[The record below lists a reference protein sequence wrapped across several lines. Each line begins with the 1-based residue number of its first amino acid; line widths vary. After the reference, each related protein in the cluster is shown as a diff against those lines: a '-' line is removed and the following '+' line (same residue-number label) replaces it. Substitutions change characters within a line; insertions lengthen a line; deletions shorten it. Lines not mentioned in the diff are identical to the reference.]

1 MAPKPPDARSA
12 PAKPVRSSRYSDMFL
27 ALNGGAALLA
37 LVLAVA
43 LGFGSRPSRLLFA
56 ALGGYLVVIHS
67 VTLLTGLAGHLTVS
81 GAAVV
86 LGFAL
91 AAALVLA
98 SRAPRVRERS
108 VEEGS
113 VTVAALFTTSA
124 AVVSLVAWAWPH
136 LFQATRLWVWDDY
149 AYHMV
154 YPARWL
160 AGGAIAAA
168 TPAQA
173 FTTQAWYP
181 LSASLVSA
189 WFMLPFHGV
198 RADALAWVSLTGV
211 LYAGIVAAGA
221 AELLARLGCAR
232 GAWDARVAP
241 GRCPSF
247 CS

>member
-1 MAPKPPDARSA
+1 
-12 PAKPVRSSRYSDMFL
+12 MFL